1 VVEFLITLPEHDDI
15 TDYCSKWSKAVIDVA
30 KEEDHSV
37 TKLEG
42 PNATRANF
50 EKRTKKQKPK
60 FVMFN
65 GHGDSKNITG
75 HSEEVVLTCES
86 RVKNEKITKGK
97 IIYARAC
104 DCGAE
109 LGPACVDAGCK
120 AFVGYKKNFAIIKSK
135 SRVAKPL
142 NDPIARPFL
151 EISNEIPIFIL
162 KGNTVKEAVKKADL
176 KLEKEL
182 ETLMTKDTFM
192 ASHILPWLIWNKK
205 VRVVLGDKSAKVS

>member
-1 VVEFLITLPEHDDI
+1 MAEFLITLPEHDDI
-15 TDYCSKWSKAVIDVA
+15 TDYCSKWSRAVIDVA
-30 KEEDHSV
+30 KEEGHNV

-50 EKRTKKQKPK
+50 EKRTRKQNPK

-75 HSEEVVLTCES
+75 HSEEVVLSCGAK
-86 RVKNEKITKGK
+86 VKNEKLTKGR

-109 LGPACVDAGCK
+109 LAPACVDAGCR
-120 AFVGYKKNFAIIKSK
+120 AFVGYNKNFAIIKSK

-142 NDPIARPFL
+142 NDPVARPFL

-162 KGNTVKEAVKKADL
+162 RGNTVKEAVNKANL
-176 KLEKEL
+176 KLEKEV
-182 ETLMTKDTFM
+182 EALMTKDTFM
-192 ASHILPWLIWNKK
+192 ASHILPWLLWNKK
-205 VRVVLGDKSAKVS
+205 VRVILGDKTAAIS

>member
-1 VVEFLITLPEHDDI
+1 MAEFLITLPEHDDV
-15 TDYCSKWSKAVIDVA
+15 TDYCSNWSKAVIDVA
-30 KEEDHSV
+30 KEENHNV

-50 EKRTKKQKPK
+50 ENRVKKQKPK

-65 GHGDSKNITG
+65 GHGDSKNIAG
-75 HSEEVVLTCES
+75 HSEEIVLSCETEA
-86 RVKNEKITKGK
+86 KNEKLTKGQLV
-97 IIYARAC
+97 YARAC

-109 LGPACVDAGCK
+109 LEPACVNAGCRT
-120 AFVGYKKNFAIIKSK
+120 FVGYKKNFAIIKSK

-142 NDPIARPFL
+142 NDPVARPFL

-176 KLEKEL
+176 KLEKEV
-182 ETLMTKDTFM
+182 EALMTRDSFI
-192 ASHILPWLIWNKK
+192 AFHILPWLLWNKK
-205 VRVVLGDKSAKVS
+205 VRVVLGDKTATVS